1 MASAS
6 PPSAEKRVWFRLHDE
21 TTETLGAPRR
31 NLMIVIAGVLAL
43 LVLATSGKAFLA
55 NSFPRLVL
63 FFADDPVALVS
74 TAREEFDLTQ
84 REREFADRLPDERAG
99 TPSPDTTKSRA
110 RRKSA
115 LSLDQID
122 VQAKRALMADV
133 LDADA
138 FDLLSRVAVA
148 QGKPELAIRYADASV
163 KLSLHE
169 TASTL
174 RLAADALQTQDFARA
189 MRVLDIQM
197 RAFLQSTNQIT
208 PMLLQMAEQPAGLK
222 EVVAALS
229 SGPPWRDTFMV
240 ALPRSMT
247 DALTP
252 LELFR
257 GLAATS
263 QPASRAN
270 IAAYLDEL
278 VRRKDYQSARYAY
291 LQLLPPDQ
299 LADLGL
305 VSNADFDKPP
315 FGGPFD
321 WHIKRGGGV
330 MAEIVSQQDRPKDRA
345 LLLQFGS
352 GRTSFEVLQYL
363 MLTPGSY
370 RFEVDAR
377 GELTG
382 RRGLI
387 WRLTCA
393 ADRRNMGETPMFLGE
408 AGNWVSMTA
417 VFNVPADCPV
427 QILTLLL
434 DARAPSEQM
443 ASGTVW
449 YDNVRM
455 ARVEQP
461 AAAPP
466 QADARP
472 ATARGAAR

>member
-1 MASAS
+1 MAVAS
-6 PPSAEKRVWFRLHDE
+6 PPSGEKRVWFRLHDE

-31 NLMIVIAGVLAL
+31 NLMIVMTGLLAL
-43 LVLATSGKAFLA
+43 LIVATTGKAYLA
-55 NSFPRLVL
+55 NSFPGLVL

-74 TAREEFDLTQ
+74 TARDEFELTQ

-99 TPSPDTTKSRA
+99 TPSPDTKPRSR
-110 RRKSA
+110 RRSA

-122 VQAKRALMADV
+122 AQAKRALMADA

-138 FDLLSRVAVA
+138 FDLLSRVAGA
-148 QGKPELAIRYADASV
+148 QDKPDLAARYADAAL
-163 KLSLHE
+163 KLSSHE

-174 RLAADALQTQDFARA
+174 RLAAQALQTQDFARA
-189 MRVLDIQM
+189 MRLLDIQM
-197 RAFLQSTNQIT
+197 RASLQSTNQIT
-208 PMLLQMAEQPAGLK
+208 PMLLQMAEDPAGLK
-222 EVVAALS
+222 EVVAALA

-257 GLAATS
+257 GLAATP

-299 LADLGL
+299 LADQGL

-370 RFEVDAR
+370 HFEIDGR
-377 GELTG
+377 GELSG
-382 RRGLI
+382 RRGLV
-387 WRLTCA
+387 WRLLCA
-393 ADRRNMGETPMFLGE
+393 EDKRNMGETPMFLGE
-408 AGNWVSMTA
+408 AENWVTMSA
-417 VFNVPADCPV
+417 VFSVPADCPV

-449 YDNVRM
+449 YDNVRL
-455 ARVEQP
+455 ARIEQP
-461 AAAPP
+461 AASPSP
-466 QADARP
+466 ADARP
-472 ATARGAAR
+472 AAAKGAAR